1 MAFGCLR
8 ANNQSETEEY
18 SVDDAQL
25 KDEVGVIKD
34 YATHSGE
41 KTVTDETVIVG
52 LEPTNTA
59 TNGQS
64 GTSIT
69 SSVTINRSNTDFAK
83 VTTVTKEALA

>member
-25 KDEVGVIKD
+25 KNEVGVIKD

-41 KTVTDETVIVG
+41 KTITDETVIVG
-52 LEPTNTA
+52 AEPTNTA

-64 GTSIT
+64 GTSIV
-69 SSVTINRSNTDFAK
+69 SSVSITRSNTDFAK
-83 VTTVTKEALA
+83 VTTTTKEALA

>member
-1 MAFGCLR
+1 MFGCEG

-25 KDEVGVIKD
+25 KDELGVIKD

-41 KTVTDETVIVG
+41 QTTTEETVIVG
-52 LEPTNTA
+52 TEPTNDA

-64 GTSIT
+64 GTSII
-69 SSVTINRSNTDFAK
+69 SSMTISRTNTDFAK
-83 VTTVTKEALA
+83 TTKVTKTALA

>member
-1 MAFGCLR
+1 MAFGCER

-25 KDEVGVIKD
+25 KNEVGVIKD

-52 LEPTNTA
+52 AEPTNTA

-83 VTTVTKEALA
+83 VTTVTKEALT